1 MGRSSFLARQKGK
14 PGSNA
19 SWPKLLASAAC
30 FLASKK
36 RSAAMKGVSNKLAAA
51 KNSARSSKENVLKS
65 EQVQPITA
73 RQMAAINRRLDENLP
88 METHE
93 WQRLEQLL
101 MQMSEFAPT
110 SLVYEVGMAAAVY
123 ADNQAHRAYLLGAA
137 DEMNKQRAK
146 LQRKNERSK
155 TNISHIA

>member
-1 MGRSSFLARQKGK
+1 
-14 PGSNA
+14 
-19 SWPKLLASAAC
+19 
-30 FLASKK
+30 
-36 RSAAMKGVSNKLAAA
+36 MKGVNNKLAAA
-51 KNSARSSKENVLKS
+51 KNSAKSPGENLLKS
-65 EQVQPITA
+65 EPVQPITA

-88 METHE
+88 METDE

-123 ADNQAHRAYLLGAA
+123 ADNQAHRAYLLGAV

-146 LQRKNERSK
+146 QQRKNDRSK
-155 TNISHIA
+155 TTVSHIA